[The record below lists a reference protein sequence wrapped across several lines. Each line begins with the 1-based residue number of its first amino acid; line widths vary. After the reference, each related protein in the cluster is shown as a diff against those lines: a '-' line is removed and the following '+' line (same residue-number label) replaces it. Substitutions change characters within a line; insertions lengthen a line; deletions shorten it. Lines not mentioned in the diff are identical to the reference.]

1 MSPEPNTRGRRE
13 LGALNRYSIR
23 AKHRGHETLSVEV
36 TVEARSPQGAWSRF
50 LSARPEYDTLITIAH
65 KGTHISL

>member
-1 MSPEPNTRGRRE
+1 M
-13 LGALNRYSIR
+13 GALNRYSIR

-50 LSARPEYDTLITIAH
+50 LASRPEYDTLININH
-65 KGTHISL
+65 MGKPISL